1 MSNLFCIHLD
11 HDNLIPCNNQ
21 IIEIENVDDVDDV
34 DDLITVCLVAIK
46 IVIGLINAAISNI
59 KDNSKCKIDQTKLM

>member
-21 IIEIENVDDVDDV
+21 IIEIENVDDV

-59 KDNSKCKIDQTKLM
+59 KDNSVKLIKPN